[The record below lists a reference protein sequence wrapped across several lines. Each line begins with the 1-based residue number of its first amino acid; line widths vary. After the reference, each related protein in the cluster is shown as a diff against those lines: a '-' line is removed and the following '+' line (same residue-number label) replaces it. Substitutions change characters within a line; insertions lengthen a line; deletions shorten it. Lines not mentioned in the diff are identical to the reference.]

1 MTFEEAENAH
11 NDINQWWAARDFGI
25 HSPSRLQSPLAD
37 TNIEQQEGGHA
48 QVCVSVCIDEYV
60 LCRCIFAFMY
70 RNVSWGCLILTASLF
85 ANILSPVD
93 AN

>member
-37 TNIEQQEGGHA
+37 TNIEQQEGGQGRHA
-48 QVCVSVCIDEYV
+48 QVCVSIDEFVCVGVY
-60 LCRCIFAFMY
+60 LH
-70 RNVSWGCLILTASLF
+70 
-85 ANILSPVD
+85 
-93 AN
+93 